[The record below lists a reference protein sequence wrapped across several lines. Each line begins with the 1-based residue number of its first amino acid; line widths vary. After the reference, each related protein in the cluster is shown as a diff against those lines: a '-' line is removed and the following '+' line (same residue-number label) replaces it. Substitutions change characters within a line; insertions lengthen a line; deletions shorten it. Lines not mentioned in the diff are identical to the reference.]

1 MFPVAV
7 SEVVVSLSFRP
18 SLSHC
23 LGFYLSISGHSFRF
37 PSPFLVSSA
46 SSLFIE
52 IPGHGCVGSGA
63 RWSGGRQAPLPRCF
77 SRFRWRGGWSASGFG
92 FGGPKAWSVGPWHV
106 RREAGTKT
114 PVFLFSATPAGGRR
128 REFLFLFLFF
138 LKKKRMKRRR
148 FIQMWR
154 QKRANVHISPP
165 IIFVPFNCVPA
176 NFGLV
181 RLVGRLFHFSP
192 WSLIYA
198 I

>member
-1 MFPVAV
+1 M
-7 SEVVVSLSFRP
+7 VSLSFRP

-23 LGFYLSISGHSFRF
+23 LGFYLSISGHSFGF
-37 PSPFLVSSA
+37 FFFLVSSA

-114 PVFLFSATPAGGRR
+114 PVFLFSAMLAGGRR
-128 REFLFLFLFF
+128 RETVPFKTTPFGLPFF
-138 LKKKRMKRRR
+138 KKKKRMKRRR
-148 FIQMWR
+148 FGENASFHSNVAPETR
-154 QKRANVHISPP
+154 QRSHQSPNYFCSFQLRP
-165 IIFVPFNCVPA
+165 CQFRSRPPSWPPFP
-176 NFGLV
+176 L
-181 RLVGRLFHFSP
+181 
-192 WSLIYA
+192 
-198 I
+198 